1 MEGNASKALGKSNLY
16 FASSGRYDQAMK
28 TLRRPRPPASLEP
41 RPAGRP
47 PVGVCIMAGGQS
59 SRMGRDKASLR
70 LGGRTFITAIRQTA
84 AVLRC
89 RVRVIRRDLW
99 PGNGPLGGIHTGLK
113 TSRAEAEVFLA
124 CDMPF
129 ITPDLLRELLAR
141 LGPRHDAVFAVS
153 ASPEPAAEGACPE
166 LVEGRQ
172 MAGFPFVVRSAL
184 WPIVE
189 GRLAAGELGLQG
201 LARALRARRW
211 AVPARWRNQLRNI
224 NTPED
229 FALAQPLRG
238 WASAKCGAKISA
250 ARL

>member
-16 FASSGRYDQAMK
+16 FGAQRRYDRAVK

-84 AVLRC
+84 AALRC
-89 RVRVIRRDLW
+89 RVRIIRRDLQ

-113 TSRAEAEVFLA
+113 TSGAEAEVFLA

-129 ITPDLLRELLAR
+129 ISPDLLRELLAR

-153 ASPEPAAEGACPE
+153 WYPEPALG
-166 LVEGRQ
+166 GR

-201 LARALRARRW
+201 LARALRARLW

-224 NTPED
+224 NTPE
-229 FALAQPLRG
+229 Q
-238 WASAKCGAKISA
+238 WAR
-250 ARL
+250 ARMP

>member
-1 MEGNASKALGKSNLY
+1 
-16 FASSGRYDQAMK
+16 
-28 TLRRPRPPASLEP
+28 
-41 RPAGRP
+41 
-47 PVGVCIMAGGQS
+47 
-59 SRMGRDKASLR
+59 MGRDKASLR

-84 AVLRC
+84 AALRC
-89 RVRVIRRDLW
+89 RVRIIRRDLQ

-113 TSRAEAEVFLA
+113 TSGAEAEVFLA

-129 ITPDLLRELLAR
+129 ISPDLLRELLAR

-153 ASPEPAAEGACPE
+153 WCPEPAQG
-166 LVEGRQ
+166 GR

-201 LARALRARRW
+201 LARALRARLW

-224 NTPED
+224 NTPE
-229 FALAQPLRG
+229 Q
-238 WASAKCGAKISA
+238 WAR
-250 ARL
+250 ARMP

>member
-1 MEGNASKALGKSNLY
+1 MTKP
-16 FASSGRYDQAMK
+16 MK
-28 TLRRPRPPASLEP
+28 TLRRPRLPASLEP

-70 LGGRTFITAIRQTA
+70 LGGQTFITAICQTA
-84 AVLRC
+84 AALRC
-89 RVRVIRRDLW
+89 RVRVIRRDLS

-141 LGPRHDAVFAVS
+141 MGPRHDAVFAVS
-153 ASPEPAAEGACPE
+153 SYPEPAA
-166 LVEGRQ
+166 EGRQ

-201 LARALRARRW
+201 LARALRARLW
-211 AVPARWRNQLRNI
+211 AVPARWRKQLRNI
-224 NTPED
+224 NTPEEWTR
-229 FALAQPLRG
+229 AIRQA
-238 WASAKCGAKISA
+238 
-250 ARL
+250 

>member
-1 MEGNASKALGKSNLY
+1 MTKP
-16 FASSGRYDQAMK
+16 MK
-28 TLRRPRPPASLEP
+28 TLRRPRLPASLEP

-70 LGGRTFITAIRQTA
+70 LGGQTFITAIRQTA
-84 AVLRC
+84 AALHC
-89 RVRVIRRDLW
+89 RVRVIRRDLR

-129 ITPDLLRELLAR
+129 ITPDLLRKLLAR
-141 LGPRHDAVFAVS
+141 MGPHHDAIFAVS
-153 ASPEPAAEGACPE
+153 SYPEPAA
-166 LVEGRQ
+166 EGRQ

-201 LARALRARRW
+201 LARALRARLW
-211 AVPARWRNQLRNI
+211 AVPARWRKQLRNI
-224 NTPED
+224 NTPEEWTR
-229 FALAQPLRG
+229 AIRQA
-238 WASAKCGAKISA
+238 
-250 ARL
+250 